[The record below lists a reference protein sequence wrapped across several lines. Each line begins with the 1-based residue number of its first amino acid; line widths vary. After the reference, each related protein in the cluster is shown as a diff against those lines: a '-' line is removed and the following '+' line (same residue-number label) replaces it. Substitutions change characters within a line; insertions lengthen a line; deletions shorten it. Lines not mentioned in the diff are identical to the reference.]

1 MLLAEESPVHSSSS
15 SDDFAALLEAELE
28 LGSSD
33 FCPND
38 DIADNAWESD
48 VEELRNK
55 RIKVD
60 SGDSGDLHESAKVVT
75 VKEFEGSTSNLQGE
89 GRCPPHPGFFGGMC
103 VRCAEPEEENESA
116 VAFGYIHKGLKLGSR
131 EIDRL
136 READLKNLLREK
148 KLILIL
154 DLDHTLLNSTRLVD
168 ATDEEQYLLREAES
182 VNVLHDHQRSLFKL
196 DSMHIITKLRPFVH
210 TFLKEARSIFEMYVY
225 TMAERSYALEVV
237 KLLDPEKKYFNS
249 KVISQN
255 DSTQRHQK
263 GLDVVLGA
271 ESIVVILDDSEFVWH
286 KHKENLIL
294 MERYHFFASSC
305 RQFGFNAKS
314 LSELKQDESESDGAL
329 ATTLSVLKRAHQ
341 MFFDPALDMDLSCR
355 DLRQILGTIRRGVLG
370 GCRIVFSRLFPSKSK
385 PEDELMWRIAEQL
398 GAICLKEVDA
408 SVTHVVSTD
417 AGTQKS
423 HWARQNDKF
432 LVNPG
437 WIEASKF
444 MWRRQPEKNFPV
456 YRPRES
462 Q

>member
-75 VKEFEGSTSNLQGE
+75 VKEYEGSTSNLQGE

-116 VAFGYIHKGLKLGSR
+116 LAFGYIHKGLKLGSR

-182 VNVLHDHQRSLFKL
+182 VNGILVF
-196 DSMHIITKLRPFVH
+196 
-210 TFLKEARSIFEMYVY
+210 MYVFVGLLCRFDEY
-225 TMAERSYALEVV
+225 WMVLSVQYDITLINDGRKDVCDSFFAL
-237 KLLDPEKKYFNS
+237 LLFPDPGLGNS
-249 KVISQN
+249 Q
-255 DSTQRHQK
+255 
-263 GLDVVLGA
+263 LDRLRNF
-271 ESIVVILDDSEFVWH
+271 LPLLLLVWH

-456 YRPRES
+456 YRPRDS